1 MADRKISYTQ
11 RDFVGLRDELLNYV
25 QNYYPEL
32 IQNFNDASVF
42 SVLMDLNAGIA
53 DNLHFH
59 IDRSLQETVLQY
71 AQQKSSIYNIARTY
85 GLKIPGYRPSVAVV
99 DFSIQ
104 VPAFGDSED
113 IRYLGKIKAGSQFFG
128 AGNSFEN
135 LYDMDFSNPFN
146 INGIP
151 NRLIIPN
158 FNSNGTLI
166 NYTITKRE
174 LVTTGFT
181 RIFKRVINIS
191 DVRPFLEVILPEDN
205 VLSIDS
211 IITLDGT
218 NINTIPSLS
227 QFSNQSLRWYEVDAL
242 AENKVFV
249 EDFNKITDNA
259 GVKPGK
265 WITVDKKLSASN
277 ICSLPL

>member
-1 MADRKISYTQ
+1 MAERKISYTQ

-53 DNLHFH
+53 DNLHYH

-104 VPAFGDSED
+104 VPVFGDSED
-113 IRYLGKIKAGSQFFG
+113 VRYLGKITAGSQFFG

-135 LYDMDFSNPFN
+135 QYDIDFS
-146 INGIP
+146 
-151 NRLIIPN
+151 
-158 FNSNGTLI
+158 T
-166 NYTITKRE
+166 
-174 LVTTGFT
+174 
-181 RIFKRVINIS
+181 
-191 DVRPFLEVILPEDN
+191 
-205 VLSIDS
+205 
-211 IITLDGT
+211 
-218 NINTIPSLS
+218 
-227 QFSNQSLRWYEVDAL
+227 Q
-242 AENKVFV
+242 
-249 EDFNKITDNA
+249 
-259 GVKPGK
+259 
-265 WITVDKKLSASN
+265 
-277 ICSLPL
+277 